1 MPANED
7 IGNRGEAIFELRITD
22 PHGPGGDPLFRPYH
36 LGEKFPTLDY
46 LVELVGL
53 PDGRV
58 GYFFAQVKSTRKGFT
73 KRPPVRL
80 PVQVSPGDV
89 KRMLTYPGP
98 TYVIGIDERPGHER
112 AYIASANRP
121 GMGPIQGLPPTF
133 PLDAANLNALWNEVD
148 AYWSGKNMMM
158 SRSVFEIQEGQGHGA
173 KEA

>member
-1 MPANED
+1 MPTNDD

-53 PDGRV
+53 PAGKV
-58 GYFFAQVKSTRKGFT
+58 GDFFAQVKLTRKGFT

-80 PVQVSPGDV
+80 PVRVSQGDIE
-89 KRMLTYPGP
+89 RMLTYPGP

-112 AYIASANRP
+112 AYIASVNRP
-121 GMGPIQGLPPTF
+121 GMKGIQGLPPTF
-133 PLDAANLNALWNEVD
+133 PLDAANMNALWKEVEV
-148 AYWSGKNMMM
+148 YWSNINMLMHK
-158 SRSVFEIQEGQGHGA
+158 SLFDI
-173 KEA
+173 